1 MSDVGLT
8 ENVNDDKK
16 FEIWF
21 RKRSPDATFV
31 LEAPSAEVKRL
42 WISCISRLLWKQAI
56 RNRQR
61 RRDELSDMGHG
72 WKPGMDL
79 KRSNNYILDHAVC
92 LTPHQNGLC
101 SVFIRPVVIVFVT
114 YCYSQHV
121 GGR

>member
-8 ENVNDDKK
+8 ENVNDERK

-42 WISCISRLLWKQAI
+42 WISCITRLLWKQAI

-61 RRDELSDMGHG
+61 RRNELSDMGHG
-72 WKPGMDL
+72 WKPGVDL
-79 KRSNNYILDHAVC
+79 KCSNNYIQDHAIC
-92 LTPHQNGLC
+92 LASHQNSKYVLVKLSLC
-101 SVFIRPVVIVFVT
+101 LCFCNI
-114 YCYSQHV
+114 CA
-121 GGR
+121 